1 MGKDAGGAAAELVAG
16 TRGPLIFMDLDQF
29 FEALDAERCKGGDL
43 VIIIDIPDPDATVF
57 GLHFHRDLFQPGFVL
72 AEHLGYSGNG
82 EDMARSSHGHAASA
96 IA

>member
-1 MGKDAGGAAAELVAG
+1 
-16 TRGPLIFMDLDQF
+16 MDLDQF

-57 GLHFHRDLFQPGFVL
+57 GLHFHRDLFQPGVVF
-72 AEHLGYSGNG
+72 AEHLGHAGNG
-82 EDMARSSHGHAASA
+82 EDVARGGHAQAASA